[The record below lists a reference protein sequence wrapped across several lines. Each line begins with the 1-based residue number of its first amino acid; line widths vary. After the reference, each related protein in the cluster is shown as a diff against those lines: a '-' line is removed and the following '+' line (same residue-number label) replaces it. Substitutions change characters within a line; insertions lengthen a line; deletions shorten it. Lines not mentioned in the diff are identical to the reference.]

1 MKKSYFLAL
10 LLPVLSLSSCCN
22 SEDECVPVLAIHTIG
37 FVGVPFE
44 HIDSAL
50 IIKTDVFNQSD
61 TSVVATAMIT
71 TVYTGV
77 PDQQIIEL
85 NEPWDEFHSY
95 RLVLTNADVYAVNRF
110 EYMLRECKPC
120 ALKKGIEQRS
130 LEAAHVNNE
139 RKRCGYRLNLIP
151 L

>member
-1 MKKSYFLAL
+1 MNLIL
-10 LLPVLSLSSCCN
+10 HSSCCN

-44 HIDSAL
+44 QIDSAL

-61 TSVVATAMIT
+61 TSIVATAMIT

-77 PDQQIIEL
+77 PDQHIIEL

-95 RLVLTNADVYAVNRF
+95 RLILTNSDVYSVNRF